1 MNGCEGNGM
10 APASPRR
17 GEDAA
22 EDERLEAWR
31 EFLTAHAVLTDVLAA
46 ELQAERGLPLT
57 WYDVLF
63 QLSLAPGGERRMQE
77 LAGAV
82 LLSKSGLTR
91 LVSRME
97 QAGLVERRPCPTD
110 LRGTIAALTPTGTAA
125 LRRARPVHLRG
136 IREHF
141 ASQLSDDET
150 RALRSAFGKVLEAAR
165 LAAGKMIEAVMDSRA
180 V

>member
-1 MNGCEGNGM
+1 MDNEALSRLDAG
-10 APASPRR
+10 A
-17 GEDAA
+17 AA
-22 EDERLEAWR
+22 EDQRLAAWR
-31 EFLTAHAVLTDVLAA
+31 LFLTAHALLTDVLEVELLAA
-46 ELQAERGLPLT
+46 RGLPLA

-91 LVSRME
+91 LVARME

-110 LRGTIAALTPTGTAA
+110 LRGTIAALTPAGQAA

-141 ASQLSDDET
+141 ADLLSDGEA
-150 RALRSAFGKVLEAAR
+150 RALCTAFDKVLAAR
-165 LAAGKMIEAVMDSRA
+165 RAAVPLADQAPSTIGS
-180 V
+180 

>member
-1 MNGCEGNGM
+1 MNNK
-10 APASPRR
+10 SVVR
-17 GEDAA
+17 GESADPAA
-22 EDERLEAWR
+22 EDARLEAWR
-31 EFLTAHAVLTDVLAA
+31 AFLKAHATLTDVLEA
-46 ELQAERGLPLT
+46 ELQAERGLPLA

-63 QLSLAPGGERRMQE
+63 QLSLAPGDERRMQE

-91 LVSRME
+91 LVARME

-110 LRGTIAALTPTGTAA
+110 LRGTIAALTPAGRAA

-141 ASQLSDDET
+141 ASYLSDDEA
-150 RALRSAFGKVLEAAR
+150 RALCSAFGKVLA
-165 LAAGKMIEAVMDSRA
+165 AAGSAGHTATLACDEAER
-180 V
+180 

>member
-1 MNGCEGNGM
+1 MAGCINNETAGEVKIG
-10 APASPRR
+10 APA
-17 GEDAA
+17 D
-22 EDERLEAWR
+22 DVRLQAWR
-31 EFLTAHAVLTDVLAA
+31 AFLTAHAVLTDVLEA
-46 ELQAERGLPLT
+46 ELQAERGLPLA

-91 LVSRME
+91 LVARME

-110 LRGTIAALTPTGTAA
+110 LRGTIAALTPAGKAA
-125 LRRARPVHLRG
+125 LRRARPIHLRG

-141 ASQLSDDET
+141 ANYLSDEEAQ
-150 RALRSAFGKVLEAAR
+150 ALCSAFAKVLAAR
-165 LAAGKMIEAVMDSRA
+165 QATERA
-180 V
+180 CPSPSDPNAR

>member
-1 MNGCEGNGM
+1 MLT
-10 APASPRR
+10 
-17 GEDAA
+17 D
-22 EDERLEAWR
+22 RLEA
-31 EFLTAHAVLTDVLAA
+31 
-46 ELQAERGLPLT
+46 ELLAERGLPLA

-110 LRGTIAALTPTGTAA
+110 LRGTIAALTPAGAA
-125 LRRARPVHLRG
+125 TLRRARPVHLRG

-141 ASQLSDDET
+141 ARHLSDEEART
-150 RALRSAFGKVLEAAR
+150 LRAAFGKLLAEAGR
-165 LAAGKMIEAVMDSRA
+165 EDRSDAVNPRSGDE
-180 V
+180 

>member
-1 MNGCEGNGM
+1 MTGCNGNGTGKTTL
-10 APASPRR
+10 R
-17 GEDAA
+17 GPSAVDG
-22 EDERLEAWR
+22 ERLDAWR
-31 EFLTAHAVLTDVLAA
+31 EFLRAHALLTELLEV
-46 ELQAERGLPLT
+46 ELQAERGLPLA

-63 QLSLAPGGERRMQE
+63 QLSLAPGGARRMQE

-91 LVSRME
+91 LISRME

-110 LRGTIAALTPTGTAA
+110 LRGTIAALTPAGNAA

-141 ASQLSDDET
+141 ARHLSDDEART
-150 RALRSAFGKVLEAAR
+150 LRSAFGKVLAAAGRADR
-165 LAAGKMIEAVMDSRA
+165 LAVSACDEGEQ
-180 V
+180 

>member
-1 MNGCEGNGM
+1 MNNN
-10 APASPRR
+10 SS
-17 GEDAA
+17 GEIESRTTSVDA
-22 EDERLEAWR
+22 ERLEAWR
-31 EFLTAHAVLTDVLAA
+31 AFLAAHAVLTDVLEA
-46 ELQAERGLPLT
+46 ELLAERGLPLA

-91 LVSRME
+91 LVARME

-110 LRGTIAALTPTGTAA
+110 LRGTIAALTPSGKAA
-125 LRRARPVHLRG
+125 LRRARPIHLRG

-141 ASQLSDDET
+141 ADRLSDEEA
-150 RALRSAFGKVLEAAR
+150 RALCSAFGRVLAAR
-165 LAAGKMIEAVMDSRA
+165 RSTDRECQPALGPDED
-180 V
+180 